1 MSLQAAKLSLV
12 QKILS
17 LKQESVIK
25 KIDEIL
31 ENEMIVGYTVEGNP
45 LTKAEYNLRI
55 ATAEQQLR
63 NGEIISQEDL
73 ERESE
78 DW

>member
-1 MSLQAAKLSLV
+1 MKEDHY
-12 QKILS
+12 QK
-17 LKQESVIK
+17 
-25 KIDEIL
+25 
-31 ENEMIVGYTVEGNP
+31 NEQFFNDDIVGFTITGMP
-45 LTKAEYNLRI
+45 IDI
-55 ATAEQQLR
+55 ATYKKDITRAENNIK